1 MPLNRMARSVFILV
15 FLLGAIDVNTA
26 EQPELIEQKPE
37 YTRTRELPAL
47 KISFAD
53 MQSILEKVANLLSD
67 ANVNPPRKKEFF
79 FHETLTLGK
88 ELDQVEIAGHSFP
101 PNARLPKAAYPLSY
115 VYSWT
120 DAPVSKLELVLRDS
134 WSHLTVRGTAV
145 DQVESI
151 CAALERDLLQH
162 AAPAQQ
168 PVMVEQKPEYT
179 RTRDLPALKMSFT
192 DMQFILDKAA
202 HLLADA
208 NREAKESSPHENL
221 MLGTGP
227 EEIKIEGHNFPA
239 DARLPKAA
247 YAASYLYLF
256 NNAPVSRLQLGLGE
270 YTRRLDV
277 SGTAVDQV
285 EAISAA
291 LERDLSQHSTIGGA
305 GLRDLMRLFLP
316 LILFFVFIVTA
327 AYCIFE
333 RQWRNLGMPVFSL
346 IGIALVFALP
356 LNDLLAGFAVYQGEA
371 SSLVRYGPQIGFAS
385 LILAIVGILL
395 SFLIPKWLDEAKRRQ
410 APMASPPLGDSGTR
424 EVVTRDRTKKRASR

>member
-1 MPLNRMARSVFILV
+1 MMPLNRTARGVFISV
-15 FLLGAIDVNTA
+15 FLLGAIDVNA
-26 EQPELIEQKPE
+26 SEQPELVEQKPE

-53 MQSILEKVANLLSD
+53 MQSILEKAANLLSD

-79 FHETLTLGK
+79 FRETLMLGK
-88 ELDQVEIAGHSFP
+88 EPDQIEIAGHSFP
-101 PNARLPKAAYPLSY
+101 ANARLPKAAYPLSY
-115 VYSWT
+115 FYSWT

-134 WSHLTVRGTAV
+134 WSRLTVRGTAV
-145 DQVESI
+145 DQVEAI

-168 PVMVEQKPEYT
+168 PGLVEQKPEYT

-192 DMQFILDKAA
+192 DMQFVLDKAA

-221 MLGTGP
+221 TLGTGP
-227 EEIKIEGHNFPA
+227 EEIKIEDHNFPA
-239 DARLPKAA
+239 KARLPKAA
-247 YAASYLYLF
+247 YAVSYLYLC
-256 NNAPVSRLQLGLGE
+256 NNAPVSTLQLTLGE
-270 YTRRLDV
+270 YTRRLGV

-291 LERDLSQHSTIGGA
+291 LERDLSQYSAIGGPL
-305 GLRDLMRLFLP
+305 LRDFVRVFLPVILFL
-316 LILFFVFIVTA
+316 IFIYTA

-333 RQWRNLGMPVFSL
+333 RRWRNLGMPIFSL
-346 IGIALVFALP
+346 IGIALILALP
-356 LNDLLAGFAVYQGEA
+356 LKDLLAGFAMYQGEA

-385 LILAIVGILL
+385 LILAIAAIPL
-395 SFLIPKWLDEAKRRQ
+395 SFFIPKWLDAAKKEGK
-410 APMASPPLGDSGTR
+410 PSSSG
-424 EVVTRDRTKKRASR
+424 